1 VAQKANSVYLGTRY
15 TQIYLDSPSTT
26 SSTTYELQFMN
37 PNGTANALV
46 QAGGADNQAVMILME
61 IGA

>member
-1 VAQKANSVYLGTRY
+1 M
-15 TQIYLDSPSTT
+15 IYLDDPSTT
-26 SSTTYELQFMN
+26 SATTYELQFMN

-46 QAGGADNQAVMILME
+46 QADTADNMATMILME